1 MVYELEWKDK
11 DEEIEKYNY
20 VFCKIFVKLILLILD
35 KS

>member
-1 MVYELEWKDK
+1 MYELEWKDK
-11 DEEIEKYNY
+11 DEEIEKNY